1 MQNETDMKIVINKV
15 REIGVVS
22 ILKSNGMQKINST
35 RIKCPVFKNIL
46 ITMSLL
52 IILLSNHHNHHHH
65 LLHHQLLLSLEI
77 VGFLKQKRAVMANV
91 FIK

>member
-35 RIKCPVFKNIL
+35 RIKFPVFKNVL
-46 ITMSLL
+46 ITMGLL
-52 IILLSNHHNHHHH
+52 IILLSNHHNHCHH
-65 LLHHQLLLSLEI
+65 LLHHQLLSLGI
-77 VGFLKQKRAVMANV
+77 VGFLKQKRAVRASL

>member
-1 MQNETDMKIVINKV
+1 MQNETDMKIVVNKV

-35 RIKCPVFKNIL
+35 RIKCQVFKNIL

-52 IILLSNHHNHHHH
+52 IILSNHHNHHHH
-65 LLHHQLLLSLEI
+65 LLHHQLLLLLEI